1 MYKHIFFDLDET
13 LWDYYA
19 NASAVLQ
26 RLYIEFDL
34 VAVGVENADVF
45 TQAFYRGNN
54 LAWHKFDIGEFSKE
68 TLRLNRFALVFAEM
82 NLPATAVPDGL
93 EEAFV
98 SLCPRE
104 GRLIEGTIELL
115 EYLKPKYTLHI
126 ITNGFNGTQALKM
139 ESAGIDQYFA
149 TLTTSESNGSRKP
162 MPEIYEYALASAGA
176 AASQSMMVGDK
187 IENDVLAAERVG
199 IHGVYYNPH
208 SHPHTEKLRFEIK
221 DLLELKE
228 VL

>member
-19 NASAVLQ
+19 NAGAVLS
-26 RLYIEFDL
+26 RLYEQLNLGDIGIER
-34 VAVGVENADVF
+34 AEVF

-54 LAWHKFDIGEFSKE
+54 KAWHKFDIGEFNKE

-82 NLPATAVPDGL
+82 GLPASDVPDGL

-139 ESAGIDQYFA
+139 ESAGIDKYFA
-149 TLTTSESNGSRKP
+149 TITTSESNGSRKP

-187 IENDVLAAERVG
+187 MENDVLAAERVG